1 MGPDY
6 GSRLQLQ
13 KIAMLDLV
21 DIVVVNK
28 ADRPGANTVLTE
40 LEYRLTRN
48 RRDQK
53 LIATVARCHR
63 DPGVDQLYQ
72 LNHPGKAGGLFG

>member
-13 KIAMLDLV
+13 KITLLDLA

-28 ADRPGANTVLTE
+28 ADRLGASTALTE
-40 LEYRLTRN
+40 LEYRLTLN

-53 LIATVARCHR
+53 LIATVAKHHR
-63 DPGVDQLYQ
+63 DPGVDQLYR
-72 LNHPGKAGGLFG
+72 LLDGT

>member
-28 ADRPGANTVLTE
+28 ADRPGANTVLT
-40 LEYRLTRN
+40 
-48 RRDQK
+48 
-53 LIATVARCHR
+53 
-63 DPGVDQLYQ
+63 
-72 LNHPGKAGGLFG
+72 

>member
-48 RRDQK
+48 RHDQK

-63 DPGVDQLYQ
+63 DPRVDQLYQ
-72 LNHPGKAGGLFG
+72 LLCDTNVR

>member
-13 KIAMLDLV
+13 RIAMLGLV

-28 ADRPGANTVLTE
+28 ADRSGANTVLTE

-48 RRDQK
+48 RREQK
-53 LIATVARCHR
+53 LIATVAKRYR
-63 DPGVDQLYQ
+63 DPRMDQLYQ
-72 LNHPGKAGGLFG
+72 LLCDTNVR